1 MALTQVS
8 TGGIKDGQVQTADLA
23 DGQVTVGKLHADAL
37 DHTYTLGA
45 SGSDHYTFTGE
56 GLTGAV
62 NDPTLY
68 LTRGKTY
75 RFVNGNSSGAH
86 PFRIQSVAGAG
97 GTEYNTGVTNN
108 AGAGGS
114 TIIFEV
120 PHDAPDV
127 LYYICTS
134 HPAMNGILYVTGAV
148 ADGSITSAKILNNTI
163 ANVDISDSA
172 AISTNKITGL
182 AASATT
188 DTTNA
193 SNINSGTL
201 AVARMGSGTP
211 SSANF
216 LRGDGSWAPLSVDNI
231 ERNLAQLA
239 LYRAADH
246 SQAKF
251 NLPNGYVDTFTDNT
265 GVDTSASTGELLTSG
280 YYSGSATSTGNA
292 TGGTITTVSGY
303 KYHQFSHT
311 GGYNGTTSY
320 NFVVPGTG
328 TLEYLLVGG
337 GGRGQSTHNGWN
349 QSGNSGGGEGGD
361 TVNNTNFSA
370 TAQTYVIVVGG
381 GGEGWTSS
389 VSNNGQNTTGFGA
402 TANGGAGNSYNESG
416 TGADGQQFTNFS
428 QFGEQVSGGG
438 YFGGDGGS
446 GNNSGN
452 VYQGGKGGGGK
463 GGTGEGSNHSE
474 SGVNGT
480 GGGGGGASHTY
491 AAGNGGHG
499 IALVRYQDNG
509 FTTTIEGGNMSLQS
523 NTITASTA
531 TTRVS
536 FIANIEEAAG
546 NTDLDTDMVAYVS
559 TDNGSNW
566 TTLDLDK
573 GNSDGYNGFSDWG
586 TNKRIVGDVNVTVP
600 SGTQLKWKIV
610 TANQSASKNTR
621 IHGVALTWA

>member
-8 TGGIKDGQVQTADLA
+8 TGGIKDGQVHTADLA

>member
-1 MALTQVS
+1 MALTKIG
-8 TGGIKDGQVQTADLA
+8 TDGIKDDA
-23 DGQVTVGKLHADAL
+23 VTSGKIPANAVGSSEI
-37 DHTYTLGA
+37 A
-45 SGSDHYTFTGE
+45 SNTI
-56 GLTGAV
+56 V
-62 NDPTLY
+62 ND
-68 LTRGKTY
+68 
-75 RFVNGNSSGAH
+75 
-86 PFRIQSVAGAG
+86 
-97 GTEYNTGVTNN
+97 
-108 AGAGGS
+108 
-114 TIIFEV
+114 
-120 PHDAPDV
+120 
-127 LYYICTS
+127 
-134 HPAMNGILYVTGAV
+134 
-148 ADGSITSAKILNNTI
+148 
-163 ANVDISDSA
+163 DINDNA
-172 AISTNKITGL
+172 AINSNKISGL
-182 AASATT
+182 SASATT

-193 SNINSGTL
+193 SNIGSGTL

-239 LYRAADH
+239 LYRASDH
-246 SQAKF
+246 SQSKF
-251 NLPNGYVDTFTDNT
+251 NLPNGYVDTFTDNS
-265 GVDTSASTGELLTSG
+265 GIDTSASTGETLTSG
-280 YYSGSATSTGNA
+280 YYHGSTSSTGNA
-292 TGGTITTVSGY
+292 TGGTVSDVSGY
-303 KYHQFSHT
+303 RYHQFSHT
-311 GGYNGTTSY
+311 GGYNGNTSH
-320 NFVVPGTG
+320 NFVVPGVG

-361 TVNNTNFSA
+361 TVNNTSFSA

-389 VSNNGQNTTGFGA
+389 SNNSGQNTTGFGA
-402 TANGGAGNSYNESG
+402 TANGGAGSYNTG
-416 TGADGQQFTNFS
+416 GVGADGQQFTNFS

-446 GNNSGN
+446 GNNSSCSN
-452 VYQGGKGGGGK
+452 GGKGGGGK
-463 GGTGEGSNHSE
+463 GGCGEGGNHST
-474 SGVNGT
+474 SGTNSY

-499 IALVRYQDNG
+499 IALVRYQLNA
-509 FTTTIEGGNMSLQS
+509 FTTTVEGGNMSLQS
-523 NTITASTA
+523 NTITASSA
-531 TTRVS
+531 TTKVS

-546 NTDLDTDMVAYVS
+546 NTDLDTDMIAYVS

-610 TANQSASKNTR
+610 TANQSTSKNTR